1 MQINSNVNVRD
12 FPQLTK
18 ALEIFMEKNNIHKD
32 SAVLEKFLSD
42 YSLTLETPKEEKPIE
57 KEEKPCPK
65 CYMRKNNLKKVK
77 INLTKRNYNV
87 VYIPSQK
94 M

>member
-18 ALEIFMEKNNIHKD
+18 ALESFMENNNIHKD

-57 KEEKPCPK
+57 KIEKPQNDIDRSDLDK
-65 CYMRKNNLKKVK
+65 WVKDLNLK
-77 INLTKRNYNV
+77 NLG
-87 VYIPSQK
+87 
-94 M
+94 